1 MVALE
6 NAGMIVYD
14 IPDGLRTF
22 GNYLRK
28 VLRRAGALPVNLSVY
43 FVNWADVPRINEII
57 GAAKKKYAI
66 EIADA
71 VQNVRGLTRP
81 LRVNIL
87 KFDNATAPEAL
98 QMARE
103 GLSWHIAALHASL
116 RKRLAKM
123 QEEGEAELPKRVQ
136 VILIKGVLEAEAMAM
151 SFRLME
157 DVGVALDTL
166 REAVVAQINAEV
178 ATKYLKPS
186 AVGAVA

>member
-71 VQNVRGLTRP
+71 VQNLGGHRP

-178 ATKYLKPS
+178 ATKYLRPS
-186 AVGAVA
+186 AVGVVA